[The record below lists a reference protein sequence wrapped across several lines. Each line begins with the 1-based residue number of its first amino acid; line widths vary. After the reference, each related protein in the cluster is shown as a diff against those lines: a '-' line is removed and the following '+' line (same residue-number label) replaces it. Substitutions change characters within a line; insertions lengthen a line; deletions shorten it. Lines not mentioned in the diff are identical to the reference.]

1 MSRSSQIDE
10 RNGGDSAVPALPAI
24 AGRWL
29 AMAAA
34 PSFALMAVLSTYGVA
49 DDMICSTHGSSLL
62 GGMVPMYLLMSL
74 FHCGPWL
81 KLLAREG
88 NGARLPG

>member
-1 MSRSSQIDE
+1 MSRSSEIDE
-10 RNGGDSAVPALPAI
+10 RVGGHSAVPALPTV

-34 PSFALMAVLSTYGVA
+34 PSFALMTVLSAYGTA
-49 DDMICSTHGSSLL
+49 GDMICSAHDGSML

-81 KLLAREG
+81 KLLAREET
-88 NGARLPG
+88 GARVLG

>member
-1 MSRSSQIDE
+1 MSGSSENNE
-10 RNGGDSAVPALPAI
+10 RVGRHAAAPALPAI

-34 PSFALMAVLSTYGVA
+34 PSFALMTVLSAYGA
-49 DDMICSTHGSSLL
+49 TGDMICSAHDSPML

-81 KLLAREG
+81 KLLAREEP
-88 NGARLPG
+88 GARISA